1 MIDLLK
7 RFRKTWILE
16 FSEKYWAKY
25 QSGEMDVVATNK
37 GEGEKQIFILAAEK
51 PPNVFSSVS
60 KKYFI
65 STETNMFLKRTQIK
79 IIQPMENLR
88 CRQRNRFSGREREIS
103 FDCVTISSV
112 CNVSELMAEQCRQY
126 RPECR
131 QCTFLLLHQNWWH
144 RPPFECIQAK
154 YFQNLASLQAHH
166 SYNSGNNTCMKIN
179 QTCKK
184 AIPRLVI
191 F

>member
-1 MIDLLK
+1 MWWRQIRGREKNKYLSL
-7 RFRKTWILE
+7 RRKSHQT
-16 FSEKYWAKY
+16 FSPPSQRSISY
-25 QSGEMDVVATNK
+25 QL
-37 GEGEKQIFILAAEK
+37 KQIC
-51 PPNVFSSVS
+51 FSKGNKS
-60 KKYFI
+60 KLLFNQWRIWDADK
-65 STETNMFLKRTQIK
+65 ETGFL
-79 IIQPMENLR
+79 
-88 CRQRNRFSGREREIS
+88 EREIS

-166 SYNSGNNTCMKIN
+166 SYNSGNNTCMKIY
-179 QTCKK
+179 QTCKTGH
-184 AIPRLVI
+184 ILNLYVCWLCVFCI
-191 F
+191 QCS